1 MRVAITMIHILAI
14 SLMDPTLL
22 FQMTTRLITRS
33 SPLLLFLSALI
44 LPIFFIVISSHPA
57 N

>member
-1 MRVAITMIHILAI
+1 MRVSIAMVHIMFV

-22 FQMTTRLITRS
+22 FQMTTGLITRR
-33 SPLLLFLSALI
+33 SPLLLFLSTMIFTI
-44 LPIFFIVISSHPA
+44 LFIVISSHPA

>member
-1 MRVAITMIHILAI
+1 MRIPISVVDVFAI
-14 SLMDPTLL
+14 SFVDPTLL
-22 FQMTTRLITRS
+22 FQMTTRLITRR